1 MRDVLAH
8 LLNYLSAWF
17 RKPATGL
24 ADIPDDLRSDL
35 GLNENLPCRRC
46 DAFWQARRGS
56 NMRDLPL

>member
-1 MRDVLAH
+1 MPDGLARLLQH
-8 LLNYLSAWF
+8 LFAWF
-17 RKPATGL
+17 RKPSIDL

-46 DAFWQARRGS
+46 ETYWQSRRGS